1 MRVLFVEDNAD
12 VRELVA
18 LLLEEEGLDVVS
30 CASAESAEAAFADGG
45 FDVLVTD
52 VSLPTLSGPEL
63 ARRLRAVDPA
73 LWVVFS
79 SGYDMSPG
87 LAAWGPRVGVLRKPF
102 ETDELHRLMEQIRN
116 TV

>member
-1 MRVLFVEDNAD
+1 MRVLFVEDNGD

-30 CASAESAEAAFADGG
+30 CGSAESAEAAFAVGR

-63 ARRLRAVDPA
+63 AHRLRALDPA
-73 LWVVFS
+73 LWIVFS
-79 SGYDMSPG
+79 SGYDMSAG
-87 LAAWGPRVGVLRKPF
+87 LARWGSRVGVLRKPF
-102 ETDELHRLMEQIRN
+102 ETEDLHRLMEQIRAA
-116 TV
+116 V